1 MAIEEVRKNKSAKR
15 PNFHKGSLS
24 HSPSQTNGD
33 AKVQINSE
41 IAIPKLQKLAETY
54 FGVSDPHRFLTDLR
68 VALGIPDSQGAS
80 KYGVVSIPKED
91 GSILQASLRVT
102 NHQANANTYIDH
114 DANYKYNLSIVVR
127 RKQRKNTFIPNE
139 NVILDEYVY
148 YGTKMQGI
156 ENPLTQIVNGIIVF
170 LQSGEYKDTTGV
182 AFKNQSVESKDR
194 VPQNISVDN
203 DGNYVSANA
212 WGADYVSENKQYK
225 TNTNM
230 NKKLIRLTESDLH
243 RIVKESVNRVLK
255 EDDSTPNIYNNR
267 SMFAKLMYQT
277 MSKMHDINETLFYNV
292 LNGRINQFKILSNEE
307 KDRLVEIA
315 KMANKLNG
323 NIAYLSEMLESQSS
337 SQFEYEPEDWY
348 ERNEHGDFDT
358 Y

>member
-1 MAIEEVRKNKSAKR
+1 M
-15 PNFHKGSLS
+15 
-24 HSPSQTNGD
+24 
-33 AKVQINSE
+33 
-41 IAIPKLQKLAETY
+41 
-54 FGVSDPHRFLTDLR
+54 VSDPHRFLTDLR

-91 GSILQASLRVT
+91 RSILQASLRVT

-148 YGTKMQGI
+148 YGTKIQGI

-225 TNTNM
+225 TNTKM
-230 NKKLIRLTESDLH
+230 NKKLIKLTEANLKQIVKKSVNKILKEGILTESNDDVIMSFINPYRPLLSERFFEKVKRSFTQYVQFYGLDQLSEETMEEWLKGRISTMMETEIENRQTPH
-243 RIVKESVNRVLK
+243 RNPYLADSPGRVLTNDYG
-255 EDDSTPNIYNNR
+255 E
-267 SMFAKLMYQT
+267 
-277 MSKMHDINETLFYNV
+277 
-292 LNGRINQFKILSNEE
+292 
-307 KDRLVEIA
+307 
-315 KMANKLNG
+315 
-323 NIAYLSEMLESQSS
+323 YLGTT
-337 SQFEYEPEDWY
+337 D
-348 ERNEHGDFDT
+348 
-358 Y
+358 